1 MTEIYNLNADTK
13 VIAKSVV
20 SKRIFDC
27 ENTHVGALGF
37 EAREEIMR
45 LASMCRGDNDTFNVD
60 ILKEIGKNI
69 INLQGR
75 LCQGG

>member
-1 MTEIYNLNADTK
+1 MIE
-13 VIAKSVV
+13 KSVV

-37 EAREEIMR
+37 EAGEEIMR

-60 ILKEIGKNI
+60 ILKEIGKNTI
-69 INLQGR
+69 KPQSK
-75 LCQGG
+75 LC

>member
-1 MTEIYNLNADTK
+1 MIE
-13 VIAKSVV
+13 KSVV

-37 EAREEIMR
+37 EAGEEIMR